1 MNLLFVLL
9 TAMVASM
16 VLIPFMIRLAPHIGM
31 VDQPDER
38 KVHLKPIP
46 RVGGIGIVLGTL
58 LAIIIWLPQDSFLWS
73 YLLGSL
79 VLFVFG
85 ALDDSFELGH
95 YVKFI
100 GQFIAV
106 GIIVFAG
113 DVRVEHIPFLDS
125 PLSEYASKSFS
136 FIAIVGVINAINH
149 SDGLDG
155 LAGGESLLSLACL
168 AYLAIMIDEANSAQL
183 LIMIF
188 AVIGGILGF
197 MRFNNHPAQIFM
209 GDAGSQFLGYSLA
222 IFTIIL
228 TQKVHTSVSMALPVL
243 ILGLPIVDILAVFV
257 QRIYHG
263 MNWFRASK
271 NHIHHRLL
279 ELGFDHY
286 QSVIII
292 YSVQVL
298 LVLCAVNFRYAS
310 DGLVMGLYLIICG
323 SLFLAL
329 YVSEKNNWNFGSDG
343 NKSRLTNF
351 VDSLREKKLFTEGPL
366 ILLKLLIPA
375 YFIIGSVLI
384 TSISTDFVIEL
395 AVIGFVLILSWI
407 IKRSDF
413 STYLVRI
420 GIYAMAVIMVYL
432 LDQQVIPE
440 SGWLYYI
447 DIVFF
452 AVLSVTVAVVVRYA
466 RQINF
471 SVTPFDYLMVVL
483 VIAAGIVQQ
492 NYGSDLAL
500 GYIVIKSVILFY
512 GCEVAVNNRKSDA
525 GNLLGAASL
534 VAAAVLLF
542 KVAATQ

>member
-46 RVGGIGIVLGTL
+46 RVGGIGIVLGSL
-58 LAIIIWLPQDSFLWS
+58 LAVIVWLPLDGFLWS

-106 GIIVFAG
+106 GLIVFFG
-113 DVRVEHIPFLDS
+113 DVRVEHIPFLDA
-125 PLSEYASKSFS
+125 PLSEYASKGFS
-136 FIAIVGVINAINH
+136 FIAIVGLINAINH

-168 AYLAIMIDEANSAQL
+168 AYLAIMIDEASSAKF
-183 LIMIF
+183 LIMVF
-188 AVIGGILGF
+188 AVIGGVLGF

-222 IFTIIL
+222 GFTITL
-228 TQKVHTSVSMALPVL
+228 TPKIHTSVSMALPVL
-243 ILGLPIVDILAVFV
+243 ILGLPIIDILAVFA

-292 YSVQVL
+292 YSVQIL
-298 LVLCAVNFRYAS
+298 LILCAVNFRYAS
-310 DGLVMGLYLIICG
+310 DGLIMGLYLIICG

-329 YVSEKNNWNFGSDG
+329 YVSEKNNWNFGSNG
-343 NKSRLTNF
+343 NESRLANF
-351 VDSLREKKLFTEGPL
+351 VNSLREKKLFAEGPL

-375 YFIIGSVLI
+375 YFIIGSILI
-384 TSISTDFVIEL
+384 TQVSADFGIEL
-395 AVIGFVLILSWI
+395 AAIGFILILSWLI
-407 IKRSDF
+407 RSYGF

-440 SGWLYYI
+440 TGWFYYI
-447 DIVFF
+447 DILFF
-452 AVLSVTVAVVVRYA
+452 TVLAVTVAIVVRYA
-466 RQINF
+466 RQIDF

-483 VIAAGIVQQ
+483 VVAAGILQQ

-500 GYIVIKSVILFY
+500 GHIVIKSVILFY
-512 GCEVAVNNRKSDA
+512 GCEIAVNNRKSDA
-525 GNLLGAASL
+525 GNLLGVASL
-534 VAAAVLLF
+534 IAAGILLF
-542 KVAATQ
+542 KLAIN

>member
-9 TAMVASM
+9 TAMVTSM
-16 VLIPFMIRLAPHIGM
+16 VLIPMMIRLAPYIGM
-31 VDQPDER
+31 VDHPDER

-46 RVGGIGIVLGTL
+46 RVGGIGIVLGAM
-58 LAIIIWLPQDSFLWS
+58 LAVVVWLPVDSFLWS

-100 GQFIAV
+100 GQFVAV
-106 GIIVFAG
+106 GIIVFWG
-113 DVRVEHIPFLDS
+113 DVWVENIPFFNS
-125 PLSEYASKSFS
+125 PLSEYAGKSFS
-136 FIAIVGVINAINH
+136 FIAIVGLINAINH

-168 AYLAIMIDEANSAQL
+168 AYLAIMVDETSSAQL

-222 IFTIIL
+222 VFTIIL

-243 ILGLPIVDILAVFV
+243 ILGLPIVDILAVFA

-292 YSVQVL
+292 YSVQIL

-310 DGLVMGLYLIICG
+310 DELVLGLYLIICG
-323 SLFLAL
+323 SLFLVL
-329 YVSEKNNWNFGSDG
+329 YVAERNDWNFGSNDHE
-343 NKSRLTNF
+343 SRLANF
-351 VDSLREKKLFTEGPL
+351 ISSLREKKLFTEGPL
-366 ILLKLLIPA
+366 ILLKLLIPI
-375 YFIIGSVLI
+375 YFIIGSIVI
-384 TSISTDFVIEL
+384 NQISTDFGIEL
-395 AVIGFVLILSWI
+395 IVIAFILILSWLI
-407 IKRSDF
+407 RGFDF

-440 SGWLYYI
+440 AGWLYYI
-447 DIVFF
+447 DILFF
-452 AVLSVTVAVVVRYA
+452 TVLVVTVAIVVRYA
-466 RQINF
+466 KQIDF

-483 VIAAGIVQQ
+483 VVAAGIVQQ
-492 NYGSDLAL
+492 NYASDLAL

-512 GCEVAVNNRKSDA
+512 GCEITVNNRKSDA
-525 GNLLGAASL
+525 GNLLGIASL
-534 VAAAVLLF
+534 VAAGILLF
-542 KVAATQ
+542 KLAIS

>member
-1 MNLLFVLL
+1 
-9 TAMVASM
+9 MVASM

-46 RVGGIGIVLGTL
+46 RVGGIGIVLGSL
-58 LAIIIWLPQDSFLWS
+58 LAMAIWLPLDSFMWS

-79 VLFVFG
+79 VLFIFG

-106 GIIVFAG
+106 GIIVFLG
-113 DVRVEHIPFLDS
+113 DARVEHIPFVDT

-136 FIAIVGVINAINH
+136 FIAIVGLVNAINH

-168 AYLAIMIDEANSAQL
+168 AYLAIMVGEASSARF
-183 LIMIF
+183 LILIF

-228 TQKVHTSVSMALPVL
+228 TQKIHTSVSMALPVL
-243 ILGLPIVDILAVFV
+243 ILGLPIIDILAVFV

-292 YSVQVL
+292 YSVQIL
-298 LVLCAVNFRYAS
+298 LVLCAINFRYAS
-310 DGLVMGLYLIICG
+310 DGLVMGLYLTICG

-329 YVSEKNNWNFGSDG
+329 YIAEKNNCNFGS
-343 NKSRLTNF
+343 NNHESKLTSF
-351 VDSLREKKLFTEGPL
+351 VNLLRERKLFTEGPL

-375 YFIIGSVLI
+375 YFVIGSILI
-384 TSISTDFVIEL
+384 TQVSTDFGIEL
-395 AVIGFVLILSWI
+395 AAISLILVLSWLL
-407 IKRSDF
+407 RNYDF
-413 STYLVRI
+413 STYLLRV

-432 LDQQVIPE
+432 LNQQVIPE
-440 SGWLYYI
+440 TGWLYSI
-447 DIVFF
+447 DILFF
-452 AVLSVTVAVVVRYA
+452 AVLTVTVAIVVRYA
-466 RQINF
+466 KQIEF

-483 VIAAGIVQQ
+483 VVAAGIVQQ

-512 GCEVAVNNRKSDA
+512 GCEIAVNNRKLDA

-534 VAAAVLLF
+534 IAAGVLLF
-542 KVAATQ
+542 KLAIS

>member
-16 VLIPFMIRLAPHIGM
+16 VFIPYMIRLAPHIGM
-31 VDQPDER
+31 VDQPDKR

-46 RVGGIGIVLGTL
+46 RVGGIGIVLGSL
-58 LAIIIWLPQDSFLWS
+58 LAILVWLPLDSFMWS

-106 GIIVFAG
+106 GIIVFFG
-113 DVRVEHIPFLDS
+113 DVRVEYIPFIDS
-125 PLSEYASKSFS
+125 PLSEYASKIFS
-136 FIAIVGVINAINH
+136 FIAIVGLINAINH

-168 AYLAIMIDEANSAQL
+168 AYLAIMVDEANSAQL

-188 AVIGGILGF
+188 AAIGGILGF

-292 YSVQVL
+292 YSVQIL
-298 LVLCAVNFRYAS
+298 LVLCAINFRYAT
-310 DGLVMGLYLIICG
+310 DELVIGLYLMICG
-323 SLFLAL
+323 SLFLVL
-329 YVSEKNNWNFGSDG
+329 YVSEKNNWNFGSNDHE
-343 NKSRLTNF
+343 SRLANF
-351 VDSLREKKLFTEGPL
+351 INSLRERKLFTEGPL
-366 ILLKLLIPA
+366 ILLKLLIPI
-375 YFIIGSVLI
+375 YFIMGSI
-384 TSISTDFVIEL
+384 FIDHISTDFGIEL
-395 AVIGFVLILSWI
+395 IVIAFILVLSWLI
-407 IKRSDF
+407 RSFDF

-432 LDQQVIPE
+432 LDQQVIPDT
-440 SGWLYYI
+440 GWLYYI
-447 DIVFF
+447 DILFF
-452 AVLSVTVAVVVRYA
+452 SVLAVTVAIVVRYA
-466 RQINF
+466 RQIDF
-471 SVTPFDYLMVVL
+471 SVTPFDYLMVAL
-483 VIAAGIVQQ
+483 VVAAGVVQQ
-492 NYGSDLAL
+492 NYASDLAL

-512 GCEVAVNNRKSDA
+512 GCEIAVNNRKSDA
-525 GNLLGAASL
+525 GNLLGVASL
-534 VAAAVLLF
+534 IAAGVLLV
-542 KVAATQ
+542 KLAIS